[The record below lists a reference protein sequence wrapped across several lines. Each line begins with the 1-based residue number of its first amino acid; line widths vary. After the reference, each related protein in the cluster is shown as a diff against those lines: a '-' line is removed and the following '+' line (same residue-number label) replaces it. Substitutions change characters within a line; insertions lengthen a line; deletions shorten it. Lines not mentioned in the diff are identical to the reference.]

1 MKKVCVYCGL
11 SSGKN
16 PIYLEQAKILAEVM
30 VQRNLTLV
38 YGGARLGLMGAIA
51 ELILE
56 QGGTVIGVIPKYVT
70 LKFPEM
76 VHFGLTKLHV
86 VESMHERKALMFDLG
101 DLFIALPG
109 GLGTMEE
116 ILEVLTWAK
125 LGLHNK
131 PCGLLNTLG
140 YYNDLLSFFNRCVNE
155 HFLKPE
161 HRSLLTVEEDV
172 FRLFE
177 KLN

>member
-1 MKKVCVYCGL
+1 MTKICVYCGL

-16 PIYLEQAKILAEVM
+16 PIYLEKAKILAEIM
-30 VQRNLTLV
+30 AQRNFTLV
-38 YGGARLGLMGAIA
+38 YGGASIGLMGAIA
-51 ELILE
+51 DILLE
-56 QGGTVIGVIPKYVT
+56 QGGSVIGVIPKYVT

-76 VHFGLTKLHV
+76 VHSGLTELHV

-101 DLFIALPG
+101 DKFIALPG

-125 LGLHNK
+125 LGLHHK

-140 YYNDLLSFFNRCVNE
+140 YYNDLLSFLDHGVDE
-155 HFLKPE
+155 QFLKPE
-161 HRSLLTVEEDV
+161 HRSILVVEKEISRLLD
-172 FRLFE
+172 
-177 KLN
+177 KLS